1 MIKSLLCL
9 IFTLVF
15 ALSSCSHKSSAPVS
29 ADTMPDMEELL
40 AYSQSHSQE
49 EYEKKLKEIQAVI
62 DNTSYEELCQILTD
76 SLASWAD
83 TQTDYEITDTS
94 IEFSEDPL
102 LMDEQRKEKLYNN
115 WTVSVNIQLAGDEK
129 SKYDVPDAAA
139 IYRQAADALRSTP
152 YGAYKLH
159 TLKIT
164 ASSDPDRILTSEQE
178 GSFFL
183 TDSAFSLPQ
192 EPEELAIQKAV
203 LEQVETFNQECFSD
217 ERYRGQNVTLKRFGS
232 PRDSSVLY
240 LEFPIYAPPFDQDMA
255 AFADSLEAHGQ
266 EFFHVITE
274 NNENLEYLKKCGITS
289 VTVRFVTSWDNRLE
303 GPERYREFSWEL

>member
-1 MIKSLLCL
+1 MCVAVGGRRVEGQPFEPPVGQGTRRID
-9 IFTLVF
+9 
-15 ALSSCSHKSSAPVS
+15 AL
-29 ADTMPDMEELL
+29 
-40 AYSQSHSQE
+40 Q
-49 EYEKKLKEIQAVI
+49 EIQAVI

-178 GSFFL
+178 GRFFL

-192 EPEELAIQKAV
+192 EPEELAIQKTV
-203 LEQVETFNQECFSD
+203 LEQVEEFNQEYFSG

-289 VTVRFVTSWDNRLE
+289 VTVRFVTSWAT
-303 GPERYREFSWEL
+303 PEKAVRDFVSYLKNCN

>member
-1 MIKSLLCL
+1 MK
-9 IFTLVF
+9 
-15 ALSSCSHKSSAPVS
+15 
-29 ADTMPDMEELL
+29 
-40 AYSQSHSQE
+40 
-49 EYEKKLKEIQAVI
+49 
-62 DNTSYEELCQILTD
+62 
-76 SLASWAD
+76 
-83 TQTDYEITDTS
+83 
-94 IEFSEDPL
+94 FSEDPL
-102 LMDEQRKEKLYNN
+102 LMDEQRKVKLYNN

-129 SKYDVPDAAA
+129 SKYDLPDAAA

-203 LEQVETFNQECFSD
+203 LEQVKAFNQEFFSD

-240 LEFPIYAPPFDQDMA
+240 LELPIYAPPFDQDMA
-255 AFADSLEAHGQ
+255 AFADSLEARGQ

-289 VTVRFVTSWDNRLE
+289 VTIRFATSWDNRLE